1 MLLYRSLFSL
11 LGSLSAANNTADAN
25 WLVDRSDI
33 TCYSTITRNSIHAF
47 TFAPPEVY
55 CFQLY
60 LWAKYFTLQSPL
72 LKSWTWLNPELR
84 KSRRILISNS
94 TNWFMKND
102 FRSRPPPSLILRR
115 PRLFAVPLL
124 LGRLR
129 IRLDLLAVT
138 LQKELKCQSRGI
150 CNPCKRLNLSLK
162 SPLRGLNRWY
172 DNSSTFR
179 PSLKRTIPFLYTSTG
194 THTAYLHTW
203 KWIRP

>member
-1 MLLYRSLFSL
+1 MTYF
-11 LGSLSAANNTADAN
+11 
-25 WLVDRSDI
+25 
-33 TCYSTITRNSIHAF
+33 STITRNSIHAF

-72 LKSWTWLNPELR
+72 LKSWIWLNPELR

-102 FRSRPPPSLILRR
+102 FRSRPPRSLILRR
-115 PRLFAVPLL
+115 PRLFAVPSL

-129 IRLDLLAVT
+129 LCRKSWNAS
-138 LQKELKCQSRGI
+138 QGGY
-150 CNPCKRLNLSLK
+150 CNPSIRSNPSLK
-162 SPLRGLNRWY
+162 SPPRGMNRRY

-179 PSLKRTIPFLYTSTG
+179 PSLKRTIPFLYTSTA
-194 THTAYLHTW
+194 THTAHL
-203 KWIRP
+203 